1 MGIGDDVNGTLAYF
15 LTTILLIA
23 SMACV
28 LISSHSASSRQTP
41 TASTVFNPTSAPVPP
56 SSTPVPS
63 PTPSP
68 SATPEHTPVPTPTPV
83 EGPGYGG
90 HFIDPVENV
99 VYVYLVNPSPEAVEE
114 VTITYLAPAVYR
126 GMTKIREVRPLQA
139 NYTLRQLERFYD
151 QLRDSGIWEIRE
163 LTTADIDEG
172 KNRLE
177 YGINCEHNRDRVQRQ
192 IHDLLSRENIP
203 ADAVRVTVQGRV
215 QFGGPSRFECA
226 PPEVID
232 PSTGLSSPGFG
243 GLFWEQGAT
252 GSWTLNMY
260 MIEPSQQGAVELAL
274 QVVGRE
280 SVERVSRVHAV
291 QGKYT
296 WEQLLDWYRLIKS
309 DGLDILGADLFPDF
323 MEEKNRL
330 MVEIDPDRNPR
341 VEAEAVNALKRL
353 GVPTE
358 AVLLEER

>member
-1 MGIGDDVNGTLAYF
+1 MNGTLAYF

-28 LISSHSASSRQTP
+28 LISSHSASSPQTP

-68 SATPEHTPVPTPTPV
+68 SATPEPTPVPTPTPV

-90 HFIDPVENV
+90 HFIDPVDNV
-99 VYVYLVNPSPEAVEE
+99 VYVYLVNPSPGAVEE
-114 VTITYLAPAVYR
+114 VTITHLAPAVYR

-151 QLRDSGIWEIRE
+151 QIFSAGIWNIRE
-163 LTTADIDEG
+163 VTMTDVDEVEN
-172 KNRLE
+172 KLE
-177 YGINCEHNRDRVQRQ
+177 YGIVCEHNRDRVQRQ
-192 IHDLLSRENIP
+192 IHELLSQENIP
-203 ADAVRVTVQGRV
+203 ADAVRVTVHARV
-215 QFGGPSRFECA
+215 QFGGPSTHECA
-226 PPEVID
+226 PSEVID
-232 PSTGLSSPGFG
+232 PSTGVSSPGFG

-252 GSWTLNMY
+252 GLWTLNVY
-260 MIEPSQQGAVELAL
+260 MMEPSQQGAEVLAL

-280 SVERVSRVHAV
+280 SVERVSRVRAV

-296 WEQLLDWYRLIKS
+296 WEQLLEWYQLIKP
-309 DGLDILGADLFPDF
+309 DGLDILGAYLVPDF

-330 MVEIDPDRNPR
+330 IFEIDPDRNPR
-341 VEAEAVNALKRL
+341 VEAEVVNALKRL